1 MRIRVAQLVI
11 IFIVVFS
18 GNIGAQV
25 KFYQPDTSIKVMA
38 YNREQTLAWS
48 GGSNNPQFTMGDLN
62 HDGLQDLVI
71 FEPWNSVRTFINKGT
86 AGHPLY
92 KYDQKYALNFPAIYN
107 YLILSD
113 YNCDSIPDLFH
124 QGTSGFEV
132 YRGYYN
138 SSNQLCFAFYQ
149 DLYYSNDLYTHGYA
163 VNAFT
168 NPYDIPAIVDVDNDG
183 DLDFIAYDIS
193 GGTMNWYKNMRVENG
208 LPCDTISIKLVEGC
222 WGKAKQGVY
231 RAMELGKRPSNCT
244 PCDNRHLL
252 PKAPHSGGRVT
263 DGGNT
268 PCLFD
273 WDMDGDYDLLN
284 GNSFFNE
291 MCLVVNGRIEQGSGP
306 DSLISQ
312 DTLWQSTTGGTQVEL
327 PIWPA
332 GFNIDIDQ
340 DGKKDIIVAPNK
352 LGDGSENYHCAWFYK
367 NYSTPGHPD
376 WRFQS
381 DSFMTDMTIDCGS
394 TSYPMLFDYNK
405 DGLPDLFVGSGGYYQ
420 PDGTI
425 KSRISYYKNTGT
437 IGHPELTL
445 QTTDFLNTS
454 IYGFKG
460 TAIAFGDIDN
470 DGKADM
476 LVGHTDGTISY
487 FKNWAASDTVTP
499 IWQLVSLDL
508 TDENGDTITVD
519 NSAAPFIYD
528 MDRDAKKDLI
538 IGNIYGTIV
547 YYQNVSTVPGTL
559 KLKLINQELG
569 HIAADPKRNFNI
581 YSTPFIGRIDST
593 GVDYLMMGS
602 NSGNIYRFTG
612 FQSGDTTATYTMVD
626 SQFAFIDSTHNAY
639 AHSVFAGGIYDN
651 MRASLT
657 IGDIGHDGSFELIL
671 GNRRGGL
678 ELFKRKERSKVD
690 IYNVVENGQIQAFPN
705 PASDKLNITWSG
717 ILASNV
723 QIELVNIMGQSI
735 ISNQVESASG
745 ATSLSLADIP
755 NGMYICTVRSGL
767 NKYYAKVS
775 VVK

>member
-1 MRIRVAQLVI
+1 MRNRVAHLLIAI
-11 IFIVVFS
+11 IVLLA
-18 GNIGAQV
+18 GNSGAQV
-25 KFYQPDTSIKVMA
+25 KFYQPDTSIKVFA
-38 YNREQTLAWS
+38 YNREQTLAWC
-48 GGSNNPQFTMGDLN
+48 GGFNNPQFTMGDLN
-62 HDGLQDLVI
+62 NDGLPDLVV

-86 AGHPLY
+86 SGHPLY
-92 KYDQKYALNFPAIYN
+92 KYDPKYALNFPAIYN
-107 YLILSD
+107 YLILAD
-113 YNCDSIPDLFH
+113 YNCDGIADLFH

-149 DLYYSNDLYTHGYA
+149 DLLYSNDTYTHGFP

-208 LPCDTISIKLVEGC
+208 LPCDTIFIKLVDGC

-231 RAMELGKRPSNCT
+231 RAMELAKRPSNCFA
-244 PCDNRHLL
+244 CDNSHLHKT
-252 PKAPHSGGRVT
+252 PRTGGRVT

-284 GNSFFNE
+284 GNSYFDE
-291 MCLVVNGRIEQGSGP
+291 MCLVVNGRIETGSGP

-312 DTLWQSTTGGTQVEL
+312 DTLWQSTTGGTQVAL
-327 PIWPA
+327 PQWPSA
-332 GFNIDIDQ
+332 FNIDIDQ
-340 DGKKDIIVAPNK
+340 DGKKDLIVAPNK
-352 LGDGSENYHCAWFYK
+352 LGDVSENYHCIWYYK
-367 NYSTPGHPD
+367 NFTTTGHAD

-381 DSFMTDMTIDCGS
+381 DSFITDMTIDCGS

-420 PDGTI
+420 ADGTM

-445 QTTDFLNTS
+445 QTNDFLNTS

-460 TAIAFGDIDN
+460 TAIAFGDIDH
-470 DGKADM
+470 DGKAD
-476 LVGHTDGTISY
+476 LLIGHANGTISY
-487 FKNWAASDTVTP
+487 FKNWATSDTVTP
-499 IWQLVSLDL
+499 IWQLVSLNL

-528 MDRDAKKDLI
+528 MDKDGKKDMI
-538 IGNIYGTIV
+538 IGNIYGTLV
-547 YYQNVSTVPGTL
+547 YYQSVSTVPGTI
-559 KLKLINQELG
+559 KLKLITQELG

-581 YSTPFIGRIDST
+581 YSTPFIGKIDST
-593 GVDYLMMGS
+593 GIDYLLMGS

-612 FQSGDTTATYTMVD
+612 FQSGDTSATYTMLD
-626 SQFAFIDSTHNAY
+626 SQFSYIDSTHNAY
-639 AHSVFAGGIYDN
+639 AKPVLAGGIYDN

-657 IGDIGHDGSFELIL
+657 IGDLGHDGSFELIL
-671 GNRRGGL
+671 GNKRGGL
-678 ELFKRKERSKVD
+678 ELFKRKERSRVD
-690 IYNVVENGQIQAFPN
+690 VYNVVENGQIQAFPN
-705 PASDKLNITWSG
+705 PANDILNITWSG
-717 ILASNV
+717 IIEPNV
-723 QIELVNIMGQSI
+723 QVELVNMQGQTI
-735 ISNQVESASG
+735 YKNQVETTLG
-745 ATSLSLADIP
+745 ATTISLAGIP
-755 NGMYICTVRSGL
+755 NGMYVCQVKSGV
-767 NKYYAKVS
+767 NKYFAKVS